1 MMTVLKRP
9 DRWTKESCMIRW
21 AKVMLT
27 GVLLGPAAVVAQDA
41 PMDPVVTFFTALS
54 DSNPALMRTAVTDD
68 VQILEQGEVWDL
80 ATLLSILK
88 PRTSVRRNFFSV
100 ISEHVRGDTALIN
113 YWNKTQEKLDTGE
126 QRTRAWLESVVAIR
140 VDGQWK
146 ILQLH
151 SSRLTPEQIP
161 SNVEFVER
169 R

>member
-1 MMTVLKRP
+1 MV
-9 DRWTKESCMIRW
+9 RWTKAM
-21 AKVMLT
+21 ALT
-27 GVLLGPAAVVAQDA
+27 GLLLSPGAVVAQDA

-54 DSNPALMRTAVTDD
+54 DSNPTLMRTAVTDD

-80 ATLLSILK
+80 TKLLSILK
-88 PRTSVRRNFFSV
+88 PKTVVRRNFFSV
-100 ISEHVRGDTALIN
+100 ISEHVRDDTALIN
-113 YWNKTQEKLDTGE
+113 YWNKALEKLDTGE
-126 QRTRAWLESVVAIR
+126 ERTRAWLESVVAIR

>member
-1 MMTVLKRP
+1 MV
-9 DRWTKESCMIRW
+9 RWTKAM
-21 AKVMLT
+21 ALT
-27 GVLLGPAAVVAQDA
+27 GLLLSPVMVVAHET

-54 DSNPALMRTAVTDD
+54 ESNPALMRTAVTDD
-68 VQILEQGEVWDL
+68 VQILEQGEAWDL
-80 ATLLSILK
+80 TKLLSILK

-113 YWNKTQEKLDTGE
+113 YWNKALEKLDTGE
-126 QRTRAWLESVVAIR
+126 ERTRAWLESVVAVR

-161 SNVEFVER
+161 LNVEFVER

>member
-1 MMTVLKRP
+1 MV
-9 DRWTKESCMIRW
+9 RWTKTM
-21 AKVMLT
+21 AVA
-27 GVLLGPAAVVAQDA
+27 GLLLSPGMVVAQEA
-41 PMDPVVTFFTALS
+41 PMDPVVTFFTALA
-54 DSNPALMRTAVTDD
+54 DSNPAQMRSAVTDD

-80 ATLLSILK
+80 NKLLSILK
-88 PRTSVRRNFFSV
+88 PKTLVRRNFFSV

-113 YWNKTQEKLDTGE
+113 YWNKALETLDTGE
-126 QRTRAWLESVVAIR
+126 ERTRAWLESVVAIR

-161 SNVEFVER
+161 PNVEFVER